1 MQSIQP
7 KVSIILPFFNA
18 GDYLVPAVK
27 SVINQTFPNWEL
39 IAIDDGSSDD
49 AVLKLAA
56 LGDIRVKIFQD
67 GVNKGLAAR
76 LNEAVAL
83 AAGQYIARMDHD
95 DLCFPQR
102 IEKQVKFLDD
112 HPDVDLLSTRAVV
125 FNSLTDNIIGM
136 LPHRETHES
145 IVRQPWRGIY
155 MPHPTW
161 MGRSDWFR
169 RFNYK
174 LPDVIRAEDQ
184 ELLLRAYPDS
194 KYHSIPDVLL
204 AYHQTSYNLRK
215 TLIARKSLFKIQVNM
230 FLGRGQSL
238 YLLKTL
244 AFTGLKLTVDI
255 VAALPGCNKLFFK
268 RMNEPVPENIRNDFL
283 ALWTSTRNKHDVL

>member
-83 AAGQYIARMDHD
+83 AA
-95 DLCFPQR
+95 
-102 IEKQVKFLDD
+102 V
-112 HPDVDLLSTRAVV
+112 
-125 FNSLTDNIIGM
+125 
-136 LPHRETHES
+136 
-145 IVRQPWRGIY
+145 
-155 MPHPTW
+155 
-161 MGRSDWFR
+161 
-169 RFNYK
+169 
-174 LPDVIRAEDQ
+174 
-184 ELLLRAYPDS
+184 
-194 KYHSIPDVLL
+194 
-204 AYHQTSYNLRK
+204 
-215 TLIARKSLFKIQVNM
+215 
-230 FLGRGQSL
+230 
-238 YLLKTL
+238 
-244 AFTGLKLTVDI
+244 
-255 VAALPGCNKLFFK
+255 
-268 RMNEPVPENIRNDFL
+268 
-283 ALWTSTRNKHDVL
+283 